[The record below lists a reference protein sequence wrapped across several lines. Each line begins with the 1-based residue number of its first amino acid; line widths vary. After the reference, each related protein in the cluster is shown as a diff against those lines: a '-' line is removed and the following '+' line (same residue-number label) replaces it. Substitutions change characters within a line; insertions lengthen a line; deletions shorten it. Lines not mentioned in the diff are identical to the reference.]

1 MKPIYGDA
9 RLQLIVNQNFSH
21 MTIEIY
27 GLVDHGGG
35 HPFIVG
41 YDGEKMI
48 EQELN
53 EKNET
58 APWNTFKPLLVINRF
73 MFDSLVKAFVEIAND
88 HQIHT
93 EGESALQGKLSA
105 KEAHLADMQEMS
117 KKLLDA
123 LIKIKL
129 P

>member
-1 MKPIYGDA
+1 MKPFYGDA
-9 RLQLIVNQNFSH
+9 KFKLIVNQNFSH
-21 MTIEIY
+21 MTVEVY

-41 YDGEKMI
+41 YDGEKII

-73 MFDSLVKAFVEIAND
+73 LFDSVVKAFVEIAND

-93 EGESALQGKLSA
+93 EGESTLQGKLTATES
-105 KEAHLADMQEMS
+105 HLADMKEIS
-117 KKLLDA
+117 TKLVDFIVKK
-123 LIKIKL
+123 K
-129 P
+129 